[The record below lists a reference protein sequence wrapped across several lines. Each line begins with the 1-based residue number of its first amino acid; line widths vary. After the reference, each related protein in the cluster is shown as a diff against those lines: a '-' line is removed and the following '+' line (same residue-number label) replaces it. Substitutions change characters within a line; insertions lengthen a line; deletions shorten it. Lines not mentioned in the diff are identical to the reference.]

1 MHVGPEITRRAEGDL
16 VILEIRG
23 EHDIA
28 SAPEL
33 RTAFEAALSEHRGLV
48 ADLTP
53 ASFVDSTVLG
63 VLLGARE
70 QARERGRGFAVL
82 LGSDG
87 ELAVKRIIEVTGLA
101 PILPVHET
109 IEAAVAAA
117 SLTSD

>member
-1 MHVGPEITRRAEGDL
+1 MMHAGPEITRRDEGEL
-16 VILEIRG
+16 LILEVRG

-33 RTAFEAALSEHRGLV
+33 RSAFEAAMGAHPGVV

-53 ASFVDSTVLG
+53 ASFIDSTVLG

-70 QARERGRGFAVL
+70 QARELGRGFAVL
-82 LGSDG
+82 LGADG

-109 IEAAVAAA
+109 LEAAVAAA
-117 SLTSD
+117 SA

>member
-1 MHVGPEITRRAEGDL
+1 MLAGPEITNRTEGEL
-16 VILEIRG
+16 IVLEIRG

-28 SAPEL
+28 SAPAL
-33 RTAFEAALSEHRGLV
+33 RSAFEAAMGEHPGVV

-53 ASFVDSTVLG
+53 ASFIDSTVLG

-70 QARERGRGFAVL
+70 QARERGCGFAVL
-82 LGSDG
+82 LEADG

-109 IEAAVAAA
+109 IEAAVTAA
-117 SLTSD
+117 TSA

>member
-1 MHVGPEITRRAEGDL
+1 MHVGPEITNRTVGELL
-16 VILEIRG
+16 VLELRG

-33 RTAFEAALSEHRGLV
+33 RSAFEAALGEHPGVV

-53 ASFVDSTVLG
+53 ASFIDSTVLG

-82 LGSDG
+82 LQADG
-87 ELAVKRIIEVTGLA
+87 ELAVRRIIEVTGLA

-109 IEAAVAAA
+109 VEAAAAA
-117 SLTSD
+117 AAGTSA

>member
-1 MHVGPEITRRAEGDL
+1 MHAGPEITQRTEGELL
-16 VILEIRG
+16 VLELRG

-33 RTAFEAALSEHRGLV
+33 RAAFETALAEHPGFV

-53 ASFVDSTVLG
+53 ASFIDSTVLG
-63 VLLGARE
+63 VLLGARA

-82 LGSDG
+82 LGTDG
-87 ELAVKRIIEVTGLA
+87 ELAVRRIIEVTGLA

-109 IEAAVAAA
+109 REAATAAAGVAAA
-117 SLTSD
+117 

>member
-1 MHVGPEITRRAEGDL
+1 MHTQPEITTSTEDALG
-16 VILEIRG
+16 VVSIQG

-33 RTAFEAALSEHRGLV
+33 RSVLAAALEAHSGVV

-70 QARERGRGFAVL
+70 QAQERGRGFAVL
-82 LGSDG
+82 LSADA
-87 ELAVKRIIEVTGLA
+87 ELAVRRIIDVTGLA
-101 PILPVHET
+101 PILPVFDT
-109 IEAAVAAA
+109 RDAAFAAA
-117 SLTSD
+117 RAAG

>member
-1 MHVGPEITRRAEGDL
+1 MHVGPEITSRTEGELL
-16 VILEIRG
+16 VVEVRG

-33 RTAFEAALSEHRGLV
+33 RSALESALGEHGGV
-48 ADLTP
+48 VVDLTA
-53 ASFVDSTVLG
+53 ASFIDSTVLG

-82 LGSDG
+82 LEADG

-109 IEAAVAAA
+109 FDAAAAAVSA
-117 SLTSD
+117 